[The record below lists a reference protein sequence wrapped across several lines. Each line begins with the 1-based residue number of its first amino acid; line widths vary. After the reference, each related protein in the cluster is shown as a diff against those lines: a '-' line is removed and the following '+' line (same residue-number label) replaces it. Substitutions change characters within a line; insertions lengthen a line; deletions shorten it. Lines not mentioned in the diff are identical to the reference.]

1 MHKENNIILGIIF
14 MTLAMLCL
22 SVNDVL
28 VKGLSSTYP
37 IWEIIFFRA
46 LSGVIIS
53 VVLIFFFGWHKLKTK
68 KPVGHL
74 VRAFSSVGCVVF
86 YFFGLKYLL
95 LSENVAIVH
104 SAPILATI
112 LAVPILGEKIGFHRV
127 AAILLG
133 FIGVLIIVKPGSDL
147 FKIESL
153 FPLLAA
159 FFMAISYLSTRFLMS
174 TESSVAIIFYYSFAL
189 LITSLIFFPIDF
201 IIPSIFNLI
210 PLMALGIMGSLGHYF
225 MSQAA
230 KSAEVVIITPFEYT
244 SFIFLGIMGYFFY
257 NEVPTSS
264 VFIGAFLIV
273 LSGTYIVYREH
284 QKKKIIIS
292 ATILKNTR

>member
-14 MTLAMLCL
+14 MTLAMFCL

-28 VKGLSSTYP
+28 VKGLRSTYP
-37 IWEIIFFRA
+37 FWEIIFFRA

-53 VVLIFFFGWHKLKTK
+53 VVLIFFFGWQKLKTK

-112 LAVPILGEKIGFHRV
+112 LAVPILGEKIGFHRI
-127 AAILLG
+127 AAVLLG

-147 FKIESL
+147 FKIESI

-159 FFMAISYLSTRFLMS
+159 FFMAKD
-174 TESSVAIIFYYSFAL
+174 
-189 LITSLIFFPIDF
+189 IFFF
-201 IIPSIFNLI
+201 
-210 PLMALGIMGSLGHYF
+210 A
-225 MSQAA
+225 
-230 KSAEVVIITPFEYT
+230 
-244 SFIFLGIMGYFFY
+244 
-257 NEVPTSS
+257 
-264 VFIGAFLIV
+264 
-273 LSGTYIVYREH
+273 
-284 QKKKIIIS
+284 
-292 ATILKNTR
+292 